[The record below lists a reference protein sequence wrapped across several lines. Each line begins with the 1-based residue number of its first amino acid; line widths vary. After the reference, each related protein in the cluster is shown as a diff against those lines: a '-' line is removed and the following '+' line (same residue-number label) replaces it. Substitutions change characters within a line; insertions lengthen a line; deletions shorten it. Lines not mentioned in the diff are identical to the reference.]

1 MGSVMPARTDTGV
14 RALPGGGVAPTAD
27 FVAAEAQ
34 PLLLTL
40 ALYVIAFI
48 LPAWPWLSGAVT
60 IPWDAESQFRPQL
73 SFLARSL
80 ATGQSPFWTPNVFA
94 GWPQI
99 NDPQSLIFSP
109 LHLLLAWFDA
119 APSALAFDRVTFA
132 LLFLGGVGIILFFRD
147 RGWHPAGA
155 LVAALAFAFGGAAN
169 ARLQHTSQIISLCWF
184 ALTLWLLARTLD
196 RGSWRLG
203 LATGVFAGLLA
214 VGRDHVALLSL
225 YVLAGYVIAHWLA
238 HVPAKW
244 SPVRRQE
251 HAQKNAFPRGGVRA
265 SLKPLAAAGATSLVI
280 AAVPVTMTA
289 LLAARSN
296 RPEIGYAVASHGSL
310 HPADLMMLAFAD
322 LFHGMAPNVDWW
334 GPPGPRWSAAFG
346 PTGLNTSKNMGMLYA
361 GAVPFVAL
369 VSFGLVRGHA
379 WAREIRVFTIAAALV
394 LLYAL
399 GWYTPAFHAIYDLL
413 PGIAY
418 YRRPADATFVLG
430 VLIAVMAGYFV
441 HCWLAGAVGK
451 PTRTQRAVELGVAP
465 VLVCCAVLLAAKVV
479 GPQGAIAPVASGLL
493 GAAAAVAALALVRE
507 LDPRAPLAAATLLAL
522 VMAADFVWNAAPHIS
537 TGLPSKT
544 FEALAPD
551 TRNETV
557 RLIRSRLAADPAPD
571 RRDRVEMIGI
581 AYHWQNLALA
591 QDFDHV
597 FGHNPL
603 RLRWFYQATR
613 VGDYFATPGQR
624 VFSPL
629 YPSYRSTFADL
640 LGVRVIATGVPI
652 EEIDTSLKPGDLD
665 LIARTDDAW
674 VYENPRALPRVMV
687 VGQWQL
693 ADFDRLP
700 QTGWPATV
708 DPRRT
713 VLLERAPSGLA
724 AGAARRSGAARI
736 ARYANTEVDVSVDAP
751 DGGLLLLNDVW
762 HPWWR
767 ATLDGRPV
775 DILRADVIFRAV
787 ALPPG
792 AHQVRFTFAPF
803 AGAVTDLARLAGV
816 AH

>member
-1 MGSVMPARTDTGV
+1 MGSVMPARTDTDV
-14 RALPGGGVAPTAD
+14 RALPRGAVAPPAELASAD
-27 FVAAEAQ
+27 AASL
-34 PLLLTL
+34 PLTIGLYAL
-40 ALYVIAFI
+40 AFL

-109 LHLLLAWFDA
+109 LHFLLALFDS

-132 LLFLGGVGIILFFRD
+132 LLFLGGAGIILFFRD

-155 LVAALAFAFGGAAN
+155 LVAAMTFAFGGAAN
-169 ARLQHTSQIISLCWF
+169 ARLQHTGQIISLCHF
-184 ALTLWLLARTLD
+184 ALALWLLARTLD

-203 LATGVFAGLLA
+203 LAAGILGGLLA

-225 YVLAGYVIAHWLA
+225 YVLVGYVVAHWIT
-238 HVPAKW
+238 
-244 SPVRRQE
+244 S
-251 HAQKNAFPRGGVRA
+251 PRGGVRA
-265 SLKPLAAAGATSLVI
+265 SLKPLAVAGATGLVI
-280 AAVPVTMTA
+280 AAVPVVMTA

-296 RPEIGYAVASHGSL
+296 RPEIGYAVAGHGSL
-310 HPADLMMLAFAD
+310 HPADLLLLAFAD
-322 LFHGMAPNVDWW
+322 LFHAMAPNIDWW
-334 GPPGPRWSAAFG
+334 GPPGPRWHAALG
-346 PTGLNTSKNMGMLYA
+346 PTGLYTSKNMGLLYA
-361 GAVPFVAL
+361 GAIPLVAL
-369 VSFGLVRGHA
+369 VAFGLVRRHA

-399 GWYTPAFHAIYDLL
+399 GWYTPAFHALYEL

-418 YRRPADATFVLG
+418 FRRPADATFVLG
-430 VLIAVMAGYFV
+430 ALIAIMAGYLV
-441 HCWLAGAVGK
+441 HCWLGGLVAK
-451 PTRTQRAVELGVAP
+451 PTRLQRAVEIAIVPA
-465 VLVCCAVLLAAKVV
+465 LVGCAIALAAMVV
-479 GPQGAIAPVASGLL
+479 GPQGAVAPVANGLL
-493 GAAAAVAALALVRE
+493 GAAAAIGVLALARVFDARG
-507 LDPRAPLAAATLLAL
+507 PHAAAMLLAL
-522 VMAADFVWNAAPHIS
+522 AMAADFAWNAPPHIS
-537 TGLPSKT
+537 TGLPSRT
-544 FEALAPD
+544 FEALEPG
-551 TRNETV
+551 TRNDTV
-557 RLIRSRLAADPAPD
+557 RLIRARLAADAAPD
-571 RRDRVEMIGI
+571 RRDRVEMIAI

-603 RLRWFYQATR
+603 RLRWFYEATR

-624 VFSPL
+624 TFSPL

-640 LGVRVIATGVPI
+640 FGVRVIATGVPI
-652 EEIDTSLKPGDLD
+652 EEIDKSLAPGDLE
-665 LIARTDDAW
+665 LIARTGDAY

-687 VGQWQL
+687 VGTWQL
-693 ADFDRLP
+693 VDFDRLY
-700 QTGWPATV
+700 QTGWPAGV

-713 VLLERAPSGLA
+713 VLLKRAPAGVA
-724 AGAARRSGAARI
+724 AGGSRRPGAARI
-736 ARYANTEVDVSVDAP
+736 VRYANAEVDVSVDAP

-767 ATLDGRPV
+767 ATVDGHPV
-775 DILRADVIFRAV
+775 EILRANVIFRAV

-792 AHQVRFTFAPF
+792 RHAVHFRFEPF
-803 AGAVTDLARLAGV
+803 AGAVADLARLAGL
-816 AH
+816 AR

>member
-1 MGSVMPARTDTGV
+1 
-14 RALPGGGVAPTAD
+14 
-27 FVAAEAQ
+27 
-34 PLLLTL
+34 
-40 ALYVIAFI
+40 
-48 LPAWPWLSGAVT
+48 
-60 IPWDAESQFRPQL
+60 
-73 SFLARSL
+73 
-80 ATGQSPFWTPNVFA
+80 
-94 GWPQI
+94 
-99 NDPQSLIFSP
+99 
-109 LHLLLAWFDA
+109 
-119 APSALAFDRVTFA
+119 
-132 LLFLGGVGIILFFRD
+132 
-147 RGWHPAGA
+147 
-155 LVAALAFAFGGAAN
+155 
-169 ARLQHTSQIISLCWF
+169 
-184 ALTLWLLARTLD
+184 
-196 RGSWRLG
+196 
-203 LATGVFAGLLA
+203 
-214 VGRDHVALLSL
+214 
-225 YVLAGYVIAHWLA
+225 
-238 HVPAKW
+238 
-244 SPVRRQE
+244 
-251 HAQKNAFPRGGVRA
+251 
-265 SLKPLAAAGATSLVI
+265 
-280 AAVPVTMTA
+280 
-289 LLAARSN
+289 
-296 RPEIGYAVASHGSL
+296 
-310 HPADLMMLAFAD
+310 
-322 LFHGMAPNVDWW
+322 MAPNVDWW

-379 WAREIRVFTIAAALV
+379 WAREIRFFTIAAALV

-430 VLIAVMAGYFV
+430 ALIAVMAGYFV
-441 HCWLAGAVGK
+441 HRWVEGAVGK
-451 PTRTQRAVELGVAP
+451 PTRTQRAVELGIAP
-465 VLVCCAVLLAAKVV
+465 ALVCCAVWLAAKVV

-803 AGAVTDLARLAGV
+803 AGAVTDLARLAGI

>member
-1 MGSVMPARTDTGV
+1 MPARVDTAV
-14 RALPGGGVAPTAD
+14 RTLPGGAAAPPVDIAVAEP
-27 FVAAEAQ
+27 Q

-40 ALYVIAFI
+40 GLYTLAFV
-48 LPAWPWLSGAVT
+48 LPAWPWLSGAVA

-109 LHLLLAWFDA
+109 LHVLLAWFDA
-119 APSALAFDRVTFA
+119 APSALAFDRLTFA
-132 LLFLGGVGIILFFRD
+132 FLFTGGVAIILFFRD

-155 LVAALAFAFGGAAN
+155 LVAALAFAFGGSAN
-169 ARLQHTSQIISLCWF
+169 SRLQHTGQIMSLCWF
-184 ALTLWLLARTLD
+184 ALTLWLLARALD

-203 LATGVFAGLLA
+203 VATGIAGGMLA
-214 VGRDHVALLSL
+214 VGRDQVALLSL
-225 YVLAGYVIAHWLA
+225 YVLAGYLVAHWITSSA
-238 HVPAKW
+238 AGA
-244 SPVRRQE
+244 RRS
-251 HAQKNAFPRGGVRA
+251 V
-265 SLKPLAAAGATSLVI
+265 KPLAAAGATAMLI

-289 LLAARSN
+289 LLAMRSN
-296 RPEIGYAVASHGSL
+296 RPEIGYAAAGHGSL
-310 HPADLMMLAFAD
+310 HPADLLMLAFAD
-322 LFHGMAPNVDWW
+322 LFRGMAPNADWW
-334 GPPGPRWSAAFG
+334 GPPGPRWDAAFG
-346 PTGLNTSKNMGMLYA
+346 PTGLGLSKNMGMLYA

-369 VSFGLVRGHA
+369 VSFGLVRRHA
-379 WAREIRVFTIAAALV
+379 WAREIRFFAIAAALV

-399 GWYTPAFHAIYDLL
+399 GWYTPAFHAMYDVL
-413 PGIAY
+413 PGSAY
-418 YRRPADATFVLG
+418 FRRPADATFVLG
-430 VLIAVMAGYFV
+430 ALIAVLAGYCV
-441 HCWLAGAVGK
+441 HCWLAGAVAK
-451 PTRTQRAVELGVAP
+451 PTRMQRAVELAVVPALIG
-465 VLVCCAVLLAAKVV
+465 CAVWLAAMVV
-479 GPQGAIAPVASGLL
+479 GPQGALAPVANGLL
-493 GAAAAVAALALVRE
+493 GAGAAIAALALARA
-507 LDPRAPLAAATLLAL
+507 LDPHRPFAAATLLAL
-522 VMAADFVWNAAPHIS
+522 VMACDFVWNAAPHIS
-537 TGLPSKT
+537 TGLPPRT

-557 RLIRSRLAADPAPD
+557 RLIRSRLAADSAPD

-603 RLRWFYQATR
+603 RLRWFYEATH
-613 VGDYFATPGQR
+613 VGDYVATPGQR

-640 LGVRVIATGVPI
+640 LGVRLIATGVPI
-652 EEIDTSLKPGDLD
+652 EEIDKSLAPGDLD
-665 LIARTDDAW
+665 LIARTSDAW

-693 ADFDRLP
+693 ADFDRLF
-700 QTGWPATV
+700 QVGWPAAV

-713 VLLERAPSGLA
+713 VLLGRAPPGLA
-724 AGAARRSGAARI
+724 AGGSRRPGTARI
-736 ARYANTEVDVSVDAP
+736 LRYANTEVDVATDAP

-767 ATLDGRPV
+767 ATLDGRPI
-775 DILRADVIFRAV
+775 DIARADVIFRAV
-787 ALPPG
+787 VLPPG
-792 AHQVRFTFAPF
+792 QHEVRFTFAPF
-803 AGAVTDLARLAGV
+803 AGALADLERLADI

>member
-1 MGSVMPARTDTGV
+1 MH
-14 RALPGGGVAPTAD
+14 GGAVAPPVGL
-27 FVAAEAQ
+27 VAAETQ

-40 ALYVIAFI
+40 CLYVIAFM

-80 ATGQSPFWTPNVFA
+80 AVGQSPFWTPNVFA

-109 LHLLLAWFDA
+109 LHFILAWFDS
-119 APSALAFDRVTFA
+119 APSAVAFDRVTFA
-132 LLFLGGVGIILFFRD
+132 LLFLGGLGIILFFRD

-155 LVAALAFAFGGAAN
+155 LVAALVFAFGGSAN
-169 ARLQHTSQIISLCWF
+169 ARLQHTGQIISLAWF

-225 YVLAGYVIAHWLA
+225 YVLAGYVIAHWIT
-238 HVPAKW
+238 
-244 SPVRRQE
+244 S
-251 HAQKNAFPRGGVRA
+251 PRGSVRA
-265 SLKPLAAAGATSLVI
+265 SLAPLATAGATALVI
-280 AAVPVTMTA
+280 AAVPVIMTA

-296 RPEIGYAVASHGSL
+296 RPEIGYAVAGHGSL
-310 HPADLMMLAFAD
+310 HPADLLMLAFAD

-346 PTGLNTSKNMGMLYA
+346 PTGLGTSKNMGMLYA

-379 WAREIRVFTIAAALV
+379 WAREIRFFTIAAALV

-399 GWYTPAFHAIYDLL
+399 GWYTPAFHAIYEVL

-430 VLIAVMAGYFV
+430 ALIAVLAGYLV

-451 PTRTQRAVELGVAP
+451 PTRAQRAVEIAIAP
-465 VLVCCAVLLAAKVV
+465 VLIGCAVWLAAEVI
-479 GPQGAIAPVASGLL
+479 GPQGAIASVANGLL
-493 GAAAAVAALALVRE
+493 GAAAAIAALALVRE
-507 LDPRAPLAAATLLAL
+507 FDPRAPFAAATLLAL
-522 VMAADFVWNAAPHIS
+522 VMAADFVWNAAPHVS
-537 TGLPSKT
+537 TGLPAKT

-557 RLIRSRLAADPAPD
+557 RVIRARLVADAAPD

-603 RLRWFYQATR
+603 RLRWFYEATR
-613 VGDYFATPGQR
+613 VGDYIATPGQR

-640 LGVRVIATGVPI
+640 LGVRVIATGVPV
-652 EEIDTSLKPGDLD
+652 EEIDKSLTPGDLD
-665 LIARTDDAW
+665 LIARTPDAW
-674 VYENPRALPRVMV
+674 VYENPRALPRAMV

-693 ADFDRLP
+693 ADFHRLY
-700 QTGWPATV
+700 QAGWSAGV
-708 DPRRT
+708 DPRST
-713 VLLERAPSGLA
+713 VLLEHAPSGLA
-724 AGAARRSGAARI
+724 VGSARRPGTARI
-736 ARYANTEVDVSVDAP
+736 VRYANTEVDVAVDAP
-751 DGGLLLLNDVW
+751 DGGLLLLNDAW

-775 DILRADVIFRAV
+775 EILRADVIFRAV

-792 AHQVRFTFAPF
+792 AHEVRFTFAPF
-803 AGAVTDLARLAGV
+803 AGAVSDLAHLAGL
-816 AH
+816 AR

>member
-1 MGSVMPARTDTGV
+1 MGSVMPARTETNASV
-14 RALPGGGVAPTAD
+14 LPGGAVAPSAD
-27 FVAAEAQ
+27 LVAADAQ

-40 ALYVIAFI
+40 GLYALAFM

-80 ATGQSPFWTPNVFA
+80 AAGQSPFWTPNVFA

-99 NDPQSLIFSP
+99 SDPQSLIFSP
-109 LHLLLAWFDA
+109 LHVLLAWFDA
-119 APSALAFDRVTFA
+119 APSALAFDRATFA

-155 LVAALAFAFGGAAN
+155 LVAALAFAFGGSAN
-169 ARLQHTSQIISLCWF
+169 ARLQHTNQIISLCYF

-203 LATGVFAGLLA
+203 LAAGVFGGLLA

-225 YVLAGYVIAHWLA
+225 YVLGGYVIAHWIT
-238 HVPAKW
+238 
-244 SPVRRQE
+244 SS
-251 HAQKNAFPRGGVRA
+251 RGAVRA
-265 SLKPLAAAGATSLVI
+265 SARPLAAAGMTAILI

-289 LLAARSN
+289 LLAVRSN
-296 RPEIGYAVASHGSL
+296 RPEIGYAVAGHGSL

-334 GPPGPRWSAAFG
+334 GPPGARWHAAFG
-346 PTGLNTSKNMGMLYA
+346 STGLWTAKNMGMLYA

-369 VSFGLVRGHA
+369 ASFGLVRGHV
-379 WAREIRVFTIAAALV
+379 WAREIRFFAIAAALV

-399 GWYTPAFHAIYDLL
+399 GWYTPAFHAMYDLL

-418 YRRPADATFVLG
+418 FRRPADATFVLG
-430 VLIAVMAGYFV
+430 ALIAVLAGYCV
-441 HCWLAGAVGK
+441 HCWLAGAVAR
-451 PTRTQRAVELGVAP
+451 PTRSQRAVEIG
-465 VLVCCAVLLAAKVV
+465 LVPALIGCAVWLAAMVV
-479 GPQGAIAPVASGLL
+479 GPHGAIAPVANGLL

-507 LDPRAPLAAATLLAL
+507 FDPRQPLAAATLLAL
-522 VMAADFVWNAAPHIS
+522 IMAADFAWNAAPHVS
-537 TGLPSKT
+537 TGLPSQT
-544 FEALAPD
+544 FEALAPG
-551 TRNETV
+551 TRNDTV
-557 RLIRSRLAADPAPD
+557 RLIRSRLAADAAPD
-571 RRDRVEMIGI
+571 RRDRVELIGI

-603 RLRWFYQATR
+603 RLRWFHEATR
-613 VGDYFATPGQR
+613 VGDYIATPGQR

-640 LGVRVIATGVPI
+640 LGVREIATGVPI

-665 LIARTDDAW
+665 LIARTSDAW
-674 VYENPRALPRVMV
+674 VYENPRALPRAMM

-693 ADFDRLP
+693 ADFDRLYR
-700 QTGWPATV
+700 TGWPATV
-708 DPRRT
+708 DPRQT
-713 VLLERAPSGLA
+713 VLLEHAPSGLA
-724 AGAARRSGAARI
+724 ADAARRSGAARI
-736 ARYANTEVDVSVDAP
+736 VRYANTEVDVAVDAP

-792 AHQVRFTFAPF
+792 THAVRFTFAPF
-803 AGAVTDLARLAGV
+803 AGALADLVRLAGFV
-816 AH
+816 R

>member
-1 MGSVMPARTDTGV
+1 MGSVMPARTDTSA
-14 RALPGGGVAPTAD
+14 RALPGGGVAPTAG
-27 FVAAEAQ
+27 FVATEAQ

-40 ALYVIAFI
+40 GLYVIAFM
-48 LPAWPWLSGAVT
+48 LPAWPWLSGAFT

-80 ATGQSPFWTPNVFA
+80 AAGQSPFWTPNVFA

-109 LHLLLAWFDA
+109 LHFLLAWFDS
-119 APSALAFDRVTFA
+119 APSAVAFDRVTFG
-132 LLFLGGVGIILFFRD
+132 LLFLGGLGIILFFRD

-155 LVAALAFAFGGAAN
+155 LVAALAFAFGGSAN
-169 ARLQHTSQIISLCWF
+169 ARLQHTGQIISLAWF

-196 RGSWRLG
+196 RRSWRLG

-225 YVLAGYVIAHWLA
+225 YVLAGYVVSHWIT
-238 HVPAKW
+238 
-244 SPVRRQE
+244 S
-251 HAQKNAFPRGGVRA
+251 PRGSVRA
-265 SLKPLAAAGATSLVI
+265 SVRPLAAAGATALVI
-280 AAVPVTMTA
+280 AAIPVIMTA

-296 RPEIGYAVASHGSL
+296 RPEIGYAVAGHGSL
-310 HPADLMMLAFAD
+310 HPADLLMLAFAD

-346 PTGLNTSKNMGMLYA
+346 PTGLGTSKNMGMLYA

-369 VSFGLVRGHA
+369 ASFGLVRGHA
-379 WAREIRVFTIAAALV
+379 WAREIRFFTVAAALL

-399 GWYTPAFHAIYDLL
+399 GWYTPAFHALYDVL

-430 VLIAVMAGYFV
+430 ALIAVLAGYLV
-441 HCWLAGAVGK
+441 HRWLTGAVAK
-451 PTRTQRAVELGVAP
+451 PTRRQRAVEIAIAP
-465 VLVCCAVLLAAKVV
+465 ALVGCAVWLAAMVV
-479 GPQGAIAPVASGLL
+479 GAQGAIAPVANGLL
-493 GAAAAVAALALVRE
+493 GAATAIAALALARE
-507 LDPRAPLAAATLLAL
+507 FDPQSPFAAAILLAL
-522 VMAADFVWNAAPHIS
+522 LMAADFVWNAAPHVS

-557 RLIRSRLAADPAPD
+557 RLIRSRLAADSGPD
-571 RRDRVEMIGI
+571 RRDRVEMIAI

-603 RLRWFYQATR
+603 RLRWFFQATR
-613 VGDYFATPGQR
+613 VGDYVATPGQR

-652 EEIDTSLKPGDLD
+652 EEIDKSLKPGDLD
-665 LIARTDDAW
+665 LIGRTPDAW
-674 VYENPRALPRVMV
+674 VYENPRALPRAMV

-693 ADFDRLP
+693 ADFDRLC
-700 QTGWPATV
+700 QSGWPASV
-708 DPRRT
+708 DPRQT
-713 VLLERAPSGLA
+713 VLLERAPAGVA
-724 AGAARRSGAARI
+724 AGGSRRPGAARI
-736 ARYANTEVDVSVDAP
+736 VRYANTEVDVSVDAP
-751 DGGLLLLNDVW
+751 DGGLLLLNDAW

-767 ATLDGRPV
+767 ATVDGRAV
-775 DILRADVIFRAV
+775 EILRADVIFRAV

-792 AHQVRFTFAPF
+792 THEVRFTFAPF
-803 AGAVTDLARLAGV
+803 AGAVGDLERMAGLV
-816 AH
+816 H

>member
-1 MGSVMPARTDTGV
+1 M
-14 RALPGGGVAPTAD
+14 
-27 FVAAEAQ
+27 
-34 PLLLTL
+34 
-40 ALYVIAFI
+40 
-48 LPAWPWLSGAVT
+48 
-60 IPWDAESQFRPQL
+60 
-73 SFLARSL
+73 
-80 ATGQSPFWTPNVFA
+80 
-94 GWPQI
+94 
-99 NDPQSLIFSP
+99 
-109 LHLLLAWFDA
+109 
-119 APSALAFDRVTFA
+119 
-132 LLFLGGVGIILFFRD
+132 
-147 RGWHPAGA
+147 
-155 LVAALAFAFGGAAN
+155 
-169 ARLQHTSQIISLCWF
+169 
-184 ALTLWLLARTLD
+184 
-196 RGSWRLG
+196 
-203 LATGVFAGLLA
+203 
-214 VGRDHVALLSL
+214 
-225 YVLAGYVIAHWLA
+225 
-238 HVPAKW
+238 
-244 SPVRRQE
+244 
-251 HAQKNAFPRGGVRA
+251 
-265 SLKPLAAAGATSLVI
+265 
-280 AAVPVTMTA
+280 
-289 LLAARSN
+289 
-296 RPEIGYAVASHGSL
+296 
-310 HPADLMMLAFAD
+310 
-322 LFHGMAPNVDWW
+322 
-334 GPPGPRWSAAFG
+334 
-346 PTGLNTSKNMGMLYA
+346 
-361 GAVPFVAL
+361 
-369 VSFGLVRGHA
+369 
-379 WAREIRVFTIAAALV
+379 

-399 GWYTPAFHAIYDLL
+399 GWYTPAFHAIYDVL

-430 VLIAVMAGYFV
+430 ALIAVMAGYFV
-441 HCWLAGAVGK
+441 HCWVDGAVGK
-451 PTRTQRAVELGVAP
+451 PTRTQRAVEIGIAP
-465 VLVCCAVLLAAKVV
+465 ALVCCAVWLAARWWARRRDCHRSRTVSSARRRRS
-479 GPQGAIAPVASGLL
+479 PRWRWCASSI
-493 GAAAAVAALALVRE
+493 
-507 LDPRAPLAAATLLAL
+507 RAQPLAAATLLTL
-522 VMAADFVWNAAPHIS
+522 VMAADFVWNAAPHVS

-557 RLIRSRLAADPAPD
+557 RLIRSRLAADAAPD

-665 LIARTDDAW
+665 LIARTGDAW

-693 ADFDRLP
+693 ADFDRLD

-724 AGAARRSGAARI
+724 AGAARRPGTARI
-736 ARYANTEVDVSVDAP
+736 VRYANTEVDVSVDAP

-792 AHQVRFTFAPF
+792 AHEVRFTFAPF

>member
-1 MGSVMPARTDTGV
+1 MGSVMPARTETGV
-14 RALPGGGVAPTAD
+14 RVLPGGGVAPTAD
-27 FVAAEAQ
+27 LVAAEAQ

-40 ALYVIAFI
+40 GLYALAFI

-73 SFLARSL
+73 SFLARAL

-99 NDPQSLIFSP
+99 DDPQSLIFSP
-109 LHLLLAWFDA
+109 LHFLLAWFDS

-169 ARLQHTSQIISLCWF
+169 ARLQHTGQILSLCYF
-184 ALTLWLLARTLD
+184 ALTLWLLARTLE
-196 RGSWRLG
+196 RRSWRLG

-225 YVLAGYVIAHWLA
+225 YVLAGYVIAHWIS
-238 HVPAKW
+238 
-244 SPVRRQE
+244 SP
-251 HAQKNAFPRGGVRA
+251 HGGVRA
-265 SLKPLAAAGATSLVI
+265 SVKPLVVAGVTATLI
-280 AAVPVTMTA
+280 AAVPVAMTA
-289 LLAARSN
+289 LLAVRSN
-296 RPEIGYAVASHGSL
+296 RPEIGYLLAEHGSL
-310 HPADLMMLAFAD
+310 HPADFMMLAFAD
-322 LFHGMAPNVDWW
+322 LFHGMAPNVEWW

-346 PTGLNTSKNMGMLYA
+346 PTELWTSKNMGMLYA

-369 VSFGLVRGHA
+369 VSFGVVRGHA
-379 WAREIRVFTIAAALV
+379 WAREIRFFAIAAALV

-399 GWYTPAFHAIYDLL
+399 GWYTPAFHAMYELL
-413 PGIAY
+413 PGISY
-418 YRRPADATFVLG
+418 FRRPADATFVLG
-430 VLIAVMAGYFV
+430 ALIAVLAGYLV
-441 HCWLAGAVGK
+441 HCWLAGAVGR
-451 PTRTQRAVELGVAP
+451 PTRAQRAVEIAIAP
-465 VLVCCAVLLAAKVV
+465 ALVCCAVWLAAKVV
-479 GPQGAIAPVASGLL
+479 GTQGAIAPVANGLL

-507 LDPRAPLAAATLLAL
+507 FDPRQPFAAATLLAL
-522 VMAADFVWNAAPHIS
+522 VMAADFVWNAAPHVS
-537 TGLPSKT
+537 TGLPPAR

-557 RLIRSRLAADPAPD
+557 RLIRSRLAADAAPD

-581 AYHWQNLALA
+581 DYHWQNLALA

-613 VGDYFATPGQR
+613 VGDYFAVPSQR

-652 EEIDTSLKPGDLD
+652 EEIDKSLKPGDLE
-665 LIARTDDAW
+665 LIARTGDAF
-674 VYENPRALPRVMV
+674 VYENPRALPRAMV

-693 ADFDRLP
+693 ADFDRLC
-700 QTGWPATV
+700 QTGWPAEV
-708 DPRRT
+708 DPRKT
-713 VLLERAPSGLA
+713 VLLNRAPAGVA
-724 AGAARRSGAARI
+724 AGGSRRPGMARI
-736 ARYANTEVDVSVDAP
+736 ERYANTEVAVSVDAP

-767 ATLDGRPV
+767 ATLDGRPA

-792 AHQVRFTFAPF
+792 AHEVRFTFAPF
-803 AGAVTDLARLAGV
+803 AGAVADIERLAGLV
-816 AH
+816 R

>member
-1 MGSVMPARTDTGV
+1 MPARTETGV
-14 RALPGGGVAPTAD
+14 RVLPGGGVAPAAD
-27 FVAAEAQ
+27 LVVAEAQ

-40 ALYVIAFI
+40 GLYLVAFVM
-48 LPAWPWLSGAVT
+48 PAWPWLSGAVT

-73 SFLARSL
+73 SFLARAL

-99 NDPQSLIFSP
+99 SDPQSLIFSP
-109 LHLLLAWFDA
+109 LHFLLALLDS

-155 LVAALAFAFGGAAN
+155 LVAALAFAFGGSAN
-169 ARLQHTSQIISLCWF
+169 ARLQHTSQIASLCWF

-225 YVLAGYVIAHWLA
+225 YVLAGYVVAHWIT
-238 HVPAKW
+238 
-244 SPVRRQE
+244 S
-251 HAQKNAFPRGGVRA
+251 PRGGIRA
-265 SLKPLAAAGATSLVI
+265 SVRPLAVAGAIALVI

-296 RPEIGYAVASHGSL
+296 RPEIGWLLAGHGSL
-310 HPADLMMLAFAD
+310 HPADLLMLAFAD

-346 PTGLNTSKNMGMLYA
+346 SNGLWTSKNMGMLYA
-361 GAVPFVAL
+361 GAVPLVAL
-369 VSFGLVRGHA
+369 MSFGLVRGQV
-379 WAREIRVFTIAAALV
+379 WAREIRFFTIAAALV

-399 GWYTPAFHAIYDLL
+399 GWYTPAFHAMYDVL

-430 VLIAVMAGYFV
+430 ALIAVMAGFLV
-441 HCWLAGAVGK
+441 HCWLAGRVAQA
-451 PTRTQRAVELGVAP
+451 TRAQRTIEIAIVLALVASA
-465 VLVCCAVLLAAKVV
+465 LWLATMVV
-479 GPQGAIAPVASGLL
+479 GPQGAVAPVANGLL

-507 LDPRAPLAAATLLAL
+507 FDAREPLAAAALLTL
-522 VMAADFVWNAAPHIS
+522 VMAADFVWNAPPHIS
-537 TGLPSKT
+537 TGLPPAR
-544 FEALAPD
+544 FEALEAN

-557 RLIRSRLAADPAPD
+557 RLIRSRLAADAAPD

-581 AYHWQNLALA
+581 DYHWQNLALA

-603 RLRWFYQATR
+603 RLRWFYEATR
-613 VGDYFATPGQR
+613 VGDYFATPDQR
-624 VFSPL
+624 IFSPL

-640 LGVRVIATGVPI
+640 FGVRVIATGVPI
-652 EEIDTSLKPGDLD
+652 EEIDKSLEPGDLD
-665 LIARTDDAW
+665 LIAHTSDAW

-693 ADFDRLP
+693 ADFDRLD
-700 QTGWPATV
+700 QTGWPATG

-713 VLLERAPSGLA
+713 VLLARAPSGLA
-724 AGAARRSGAARI
+724 AGAARRPGAARI
-736 ARYANTEVDVSVDAP
+736 VRYANTEVDVSVDAP

-787 ALPPG
+787 ALPAG
-792 AHQVRFTFAPF
+792 VHEVRFTFAPF
-803 AGAVTDLARLAGV
+803 AGAISDLERLAGV
-816 AH
+816 VQ

>member
-1 MGSVMPARTDTGV
+1 MPARTDTGV
-14 RALPGGGVAPTAD
+14 RVLPGGAVAPSAD
-27 FVAAEAQ
+27 MITAEAQ

-40 ALYVIAFI
+40 GLYAVAFL

-109 LHLLLAWFDA
+109 LHFVLAFFDS
-119 APSALAFDRVTFA
+119 APTALAFDRATFA
-132 LLFLGGVGIILFFRD
+132 LLFMGGAAIILFFRD

-169 ARLQHTSQIISLCWF
+169 ARLQHTSQIISLCHF

-203 LATGVFAGLLA
+203 VATGVLGGLLA
-214 VGRDHVALLSL
+214 AGRDHVALLSL
-225 YVLAGYVIAHWLA
+225 YVLAGYVIAHWIA
-238 HVPAKW
+238 
-244 SPVRRQE
+244 S
-251 HAQKNAFPRGGVRA
+251 PRGGVRA
-265 SLKPLAAAGATSLVI
+265 SVKPLAAAGATAFAI

-296 RPEIGYAVASHGSL
+296 RPEIGYLLAGHGSL
-310 HPADLMMLAFAD
+310 HPADLLMLAFAD
-322 LFHGMAPNVDWW
+322 LFHAMAPNVDWW
-334 GPPGPRWSAAFG
+334 GPPGPRWHAVFG

-361 GAVPFVAL
+361 GAVPLVAL

-379 WAREIRVFTIAAALV
+379 WAREIRFFTIAAGLV

-399 GWYTPAFHAIYDLL
+399 GWYTPAFHAMYDVL

-418 YRRPADATFVLG
+418 FRRPADATFVLG
-430 VLIAVMAGYFV
+430 ALIAVMAGYFV
-441 HCWLAGAVGK
+441 HCWLVGAVAK
-451 PTRTQRAVELGVAP
+451 PTRTQRAVEIGIVAA
-465 VLVCCAVLLAAKVV
+465 LVACAVGLAAMVV
-479 GPQGAIAPVASGLL
+479 GPREALAPVANGLL

-507 LDPRAPLAAATLLAL
+507 FDARQPLAAAMLLTL
-522 VMAADFVWNAAPHIS
+522 VMAADFVWNAPPHIS
-537 TGLPSKT
+537 TGLPPAR
-544 FEALAPD
+544 FDALEAD

-557 RLIRSRLAADPAPD
+557 RLIRSRLAADVAPD

-581 AYHWQNLALA
+581 DYHWQNLALA

-624 VFSPL
+624 FFSPL

-640 LGVRVIATGVPI
+640 FGVRVIATGVPI
-652 EEIDTSLKPGDLD
+652 EEIDKSLKPGDLD
-665 LIARTDDAW
+665 LIAHTPDAW

-693 ADFDRLP
+693 ADFGRLY
-700 QTGWPATV
+700 QAGWPATV
-708 DPRRT
+708 DPQRT
-713 VLLERAPSGLA
+713 VLLEHAPAGVA
-724 AGAARRSGAARI
+724 AGGSRRPGTARI
-736 ARYANTEVDVSVDAP
+736 VHYANAEVDVVVEAP

-767 ATLDGRPV
+767 ATLDGHPV
-775 DILRADVIFRAV
+775 DVLRADAIFRAV

-792 AHQVRFTFAPF
+792 AHEVRFTFAPF
-803 AGAVTDLARLAGV
+803 AGAVADLAHLAGLDGGTK
-816 AH
+816 ARATSRR

>member
-1 MGSVMPARTDTGV
+1 MPARTETGV
-14 RALPGGGVAPTAD
+14 RVLPGGGVAPTAD
-27 FVAAEAQ
+27 LVAAEAQ

-40 ALYVIAFI
+40 GLYALAFI

-73 SFLARSL
+73 SFLARAL

-99 NDPQSLIFSP
+99 DDPQSLIFSP
-109 LHLLLAWFDA
+109 LHFLLAWFDS

-169 ARLQHTSQIISLCWF
+169 ARLQHTGQILSLCYF

-196 RGSWRLG
+196 RRSWRLG

-225 YVLAGYVIAHWLA
+225 YVLAGYVIAHWIS
-238 HVPAKW
+238 
-244 SPVRRQE
+244 SP
-251 HAQKNAFPRGGVRA
+251 HGGVRA
-265 SLKPLAAAGATSLVI
+265 SVKPLVVAGVTATLI
-280 AAVPVTMTA
+280 AAVPVAMTA
-289 LLAARSN
+289 LLAVRSN
-296 RPEIGYAVASHGSL
+296 RPEIGYLLAEHGSL
-310 HPADLMMLAFAD
+310 HPADFMMLAFAD
-322 LFHGMAPNVDWW
+322 LFHGMAPNVEWW

-346 PTGLNTSKNMGMLYA
+346 PTELWTSKNMGMLYA

-369 VSFGLVRGHA
+369 VSFGVVRGHA
-379 WAREIRVFTIAAALV
+379 WAREIRFFAIAAALV

-399 GWYTPAFHAIYDLL
+399 GWYTPAFHAMYELL
-413 PGIAY
+413 PGISY
-418 YRRPADATFVLG
+418 FRRPADATFVLG
-430 VLIAVMAGYFV
+430 ALIAVLAGYLV
-441 HCWLAGAVGK
+441 HCWLAGAVGR
-451 PTRTQRAVELGVAP
+451 PTRAQRAVEIAIAP
-465 VLVCCAVLLAAKVV
+465 ALVCCAVWLAAKVV
-479 GPQGAIAPVASGLL
+479 GPQGAIAPVANGLL

-507 LDPRAPLAAATLLAL
+507 FDPRQPFAAATLLAL
-522 VMAADFVWNAAPHIS
+522 VMAADFVWNAAPHVS
-537 TGLPSKT
+537 TGLPPAR

-557 RLIRSRLAADPAPD
+557 RLIRSRLAADAAPD

-581 AYHWQNLALA
+581 DYHWQNLALA

-613 VGDYFATPGQR
+613 VGDYFAVPSQR

-652 EEIDTSLKPGDLD
+652 EEIDKSLKPGDLE
-665 LIARTDDAW
+665 LIARTGDAF
-674 VYENPRALPRVMV
+674 VYENPRALPRAMV

-693 ADFDRLP
+693 ADFDRLC
-700 QTGWPATV
+700 QTGWPAEV
-708 DPRRT
+708 DPRKT
-713 VLLERAPSGLA
+713 VLLNRAPAGVA
-724 AGAARRSGAARI
+724 AGGSRRPGMARI
-736 ARYANTEVDVSVDAP
+736 ERYANTEVAVSVDAP

-767 ATLDGRPV
+767 ATLDGRPA

-792 AHQVRFTFAPF
+792 AHEVRFTFAPF
-803 AGAVTDLARLAGV
+803 AGAVADLERLAGLV
-816 AH
+816 R

>member
-14 RALPGGGVAPTAD
+14 GALPGGGAAPAAD
-27 FVAAEAQ
+27 FVVAEAQ

-40 ALYVIAFI
+40 GLYVIAFMP
-48 LPAWPWLSGAVT
+48 PAWPWLSGAVT

-109 LHLLLAWFDA
+109 LHVLLAWFDS

-155 LVAALAFAFGGAAN
+155 LVAALAFAFGGSAN

-203 LATGVFAGLLA
+203 VAAGIVGGLLA

-225 YVLAGYVIAHWLA
+225 YVLAGYVIAHWIA
-238 HVPAKW
+238 AERA
-244 SPVRRQE
+244 S
-251 HAQKNAFPRGGVRA
+251 VRA
-265 SLKPLAAAGATSLVI
+265 SLKPLAAAGATGLVI
-280 AAVPVTMTA
+280 AAVPVIMTA

-296 RPEIGYAVASHGSL
+296 RPEIGYAVAGHGSL

-346 PTGLNTSKNMGMLYA
+346 PTGLGTAKNMGMLYA

-379 WAREIRVFTIAAALV
+379 WAREIRFFTVAAALV

-399 GWYTPAFHAIYDLL
+399 GWYTPAFHAMYDVL

-430 VLIAVMAGYFV
+430 ALIAVLAGYFV
-441 HCWLAGAVGK
+441 HCWLAGAVAK
-451 PTRTQRAVELGVAP
+451 PTRAQRAVEIGIALA
-465 VLVCCAVLLAAKVV
+465 LVGCAVWLAAMVV
-479 GPQGAIAPVASGLL
+479 GVQGALAPVANGLL

-507 LDPRAPLAAATLLAL
+507 FDPRQPLAGATLLTL
-522 VMAADFVWNAAPHIS
+522 LMAADFVWNAPPHIS
-537 TGLPSKT
+537 TGLPPQT
-544 FEALAPD
+544 FDALEAD

-557 RLIRSRLAADPAPD
+557 RLIRSRLAADAAPD

-591 QDFDHV
+591 QDFDHD

-624 VFSPL
+624 TFSPL

-640 LGVRVIATGVPI
+640 FGVRVIATGVPI
-652 EEIDTSLKPGDLD
+652 EEIDKSLKPGDLD
-665 LIARTDDAW
+665 LIARTPDAW
-674 VYENPRALPRVMV
+674 VYENPRALPRAMV

-693 ADFDRLP
+693 ADFDRLD

-713 VLLERAPSGLA
+713 VLLERAPAGLA
-724 AGAARRSGAARI
+724 AGAARRPGAARI
-736 ARYANTEVDVSVDAP
+736 VRYANTEVDVSVDAP

-787 ALPPG
+787 TLPPG
-792 AHQVRFTFAPF
+792 VHEVRFTFAPF
-803 AGAVTDLARLAGV
+803 AGAVADLARLAGL
-816 AH
+816 AR